1 MNQNELAPKA
11 QSFEIKKDTTPPLN
25 EVVGNLLSNAEI
37 QALPEGEQGKV
48 IVDRFIGSLVRH
60 GGIESS
66 NSEVGVMAPHD
77 ILAKIDT
84 IGLPGSNGIHTERE
98 LTRTDGLRDSVKL
111 LNSDPRTAALFGSMS
126 QQLAIGRYEGGEV
139 YYALTT
145 PAQIDGYIESGGEK
159 NKDRNAQPYTD
170 PTEWIGVIASDVG
183 GVIAGAEWRDDRDI
197 ADGVRNQ
204 SSVTPDWYKGSKDL
218 YDARMKAKF
227 AGIDIKLL
235 KDSAEYIK
243 SRDEVTKRE
252 LGARALSLATGGAAQ
267 RYDSSRK
274 QWFEN
279 HLRSYS
285 R

>member
-170 PTEWIGVIASDVG
+170 PTEWIGVVASDINRVIEG
-183 GVIAGAEWRDDRDI
+183 GEWRNDRDI
-197 ADGVRNQ
+197 AADLRDQGG
-204 SSVTPDWYKGSKDL
+204 VTPDWYKGSKDL
-218 YDARMKAKF
+218 YDARMKARY
-227 AGIDIKLL
+227 AVDIKLL
-235 KDSAEYIK
+235 KDSAEYIRD
-243 SRDEVTKRE
+243 RDEATKRE
-252 LGARALSLATGGAAQ
+252 LGSRALSLVTDGAM
-267 RYDSSRK
+267 RKYNSSRE
-274 QWFEN
+274 QWFKR
-279 HLRSYS
+279 HLNSYN